1 MEKAN
6 SKEGLIRIKGK
17 MWDVGC
23 GMWDVGCEML
33 DAKSTIIYN
42 LIIRSILRLKQVK
55 TARNKKQ
62 SPVINKVNGAF

>member
-1 MEKAN
+1 VGCE
-6 SKEGLIRIKGK
+6 R
-17 MWDVGC
+17 WDV
-23 GMWDVGCEML
+23 DVGCEML

-42 LIIRSILRLKQVK
+42 LIIRSILGLKQVK